1 MPIFH
6 SQIAAQA
13 KSPDGKIIQVPPATA
28 LQLRGPILQVSLTIE
43 QNAGKGLLAKG
54 QTVPTPRSG
63 LALIDTGA
71 SNTCVDEQ
79 TAKDLGLPIIDVANM
94 QSASH
99 EKHSCNVYPVQII
112 TPYRHLECSESDGS
126 GLGFPGFAGSYRARR
141 STKLQSVL
149 QRSCGTIHF
158 VPLAAFDFP
167 FTGSLR
173 IT

>member
-1 MPIFH
+1 M
-6 SQIAAQA
+6 
-13 KSPDGKIIQVPPATA
+13 PPATA

-112 TPYRHLECSESDGS
+112 TPIVTLNAPRPMGAALASQ
-126 GLGFPGFAGSYRARR
+126 GLLVLIGRD
-141 STKLQSVL
+141 VL
-149 QRSCGTIHF
+149 QNCNLFYNGPAGQFTLSLERLLISHSL
-158 VPLAAFDFP
+158 VPSA
-167 FTGSLR
+167 
-173 IT
+173 

>member
-1 MPIFH
+1 MPILH

-13 KSPDGKIIQVPPATA
+13 KTPDGKVIQVPPATA

-43 QNAGKGLLAKG
+43 QNAGKGLVAQGK
-54 QTVPTPRSG
+54 TVPTPRSG

-79 TAKDLGLPIIDVANM
+79 TAKDLGLPVIDVANM

-112 TPYRHLECSESDGS
+112 TPIVTLNAPRAMGAALASQ
-126 GLGFPGFAGSYRARR
+126 GLLVLIGRD
-141 STKLQSVL
+141 VL
-149 QRSCGTIHF
+149 QNCNLFYNG
-158 VPLAAFDFP
+158 PAGQ
-167 FTGSLR
+167 FTLSL
-173 IT
+173 

>member
-1 MPIFH
+1 MPILH

-13 KSPDGKIIQVPPATA
+13 TTADGKLIQVPPATA

-43 QNAGKGLLAKG
+43 QSAGKGLVAQGK
-54 QTVPTPRSG
+54 TVPAPRSG

-79 TAKDLGLPIIDVANM
+79 TAKDLGLPVIDVANM

-112 TPYRHLECSESDGS
+112 TPIVTLNAPRAMGAALASQ
-126 GLGFPGFAGSYRARR
+126 GLLVLIERD
-141 STKLQSVL
+141 VL
-149 QRSCGTIHF
+149 QNCNLFYNG
-158 VPLAAFDFP
+158 PAGQ
-167 FTGSLR
+167 FTLSL
-173 IT
+173 